1 MYTKDKYNKQMN
13 LKVFKTIKIIDILN
27 KFRIFYTYFKKL
39 NRFCTQKTA
48 NLLLKII
55 C

>member
-1 MYTKDKYNKQMN
+1 MDI
-13 LKVFKTIKIIDILN
+13 FIKS
-27 KFRIFYTYFKKL
+27 RIFYTYLKQL

-48 NLLLKII
+48 NLLLKIT